1 MAAGKGPF
9 FVPGWMIEQIQKS
22 KWEPAFRPE
31 LRRNSTLQRFRDSG
45 GGGNAL
51 ISSHE
56 EGMCAMPWFGPWFG
70 QGFLQNSAAGDKP
83 PRSADLNRLDLYAAS
98 R

>member
-45 GGGNAL
+45 GGHVCNAVVWAVVWTRFSPEFRCGRQTTAL
-51 ISSHE
+51 
-56 EGMCAMPWFGPWFG
+56 C
-70 QGFLQNSAAGDKP
+70 
-83 PRSADLNRLDLYAAS
+83 
-98 R
+98 